1 MVGTTARRPGAGRA
15 AIRWLGVAGF
25 ELSFGQLY
33 ACIDPF
39 SLPGR
44 RHALL
49 SGVRPDAI
57 FVTHGHLDHARDVP
71 ALARST
77 GAAVYA
83 STRVCELLHDLGT
96 PVRQLHP
103 LAGGRT
109 ISLGSVTVLAVPAR
123 HTLFDPWLVLRALWR
138 ANRHAIRLLR
148 TFGAYPCGDV
158 LGYQFQC
165 PGGTFVH
172 FGSAGWYRDEMV
184 SLHSDTA
191 LLPLQGHSQIY
202 ERVARAAEWLQPR
215 RLVVHHH
222 DDCCP
227 PLSEAIDAGP
237 FVALMRRRL
246 PEIEV
251 IEPSLGEWISPFV

>member
-1 MVGTTARRPGAGRA
+1 MVGTTARRPGAGQA
-15 AIRWLGVAGF
+15 AIRWLGAAGF
-25 ELSFGQLY
+25 ELSFGQLEV
-33 ACIDPF
+33 CIDPF

-44 RHALL
+44 GQAFFAEL
-49 SGVRPDAI
+49 RPDVI

-109 ISLGSVTVLAVPAR
+109 VSLGSVAVLAIPAR
-123 HTLFDPWLVLRALWR
+123 HTLFDPWLVLRALRRTGWR
-138 ANRHAIRLLR
+138 TVRLLR

-158 LGYQFQC
+158 LGYRFQC

-184 SLHSDTA
+184 SLRPSTA

-202 ERVARAAEWLQPR
+202 ERVARAADWLQPQ

-227 PLSEAIDAGP
+227 PLSEVIDVRP

-251 IEPSLGEWISPFV
+251 IEPALGGWISPFA